1 MSDKIKILTKLH
13 AIMSEVGYIQKDKK
27 NTHQNYNYASEK
39 AIKEVFQPKLVD
51 HKVILKVDC
60 IRQEID
66 RSTTAKGGKSTLTL
80 ADFEYT
86 FYDVESGES
95 ITGQFQGQGEDSLD
109 KGIYKAIT
117 GAIKYIL
124 TSTFLTPT
132 GDDPEENNPREK
144 EPAMSDA
151 GAVENYKII
160 LKEFTDLKEYEKK
173 SVSLYED
180 AIKNGVLK
188 PDAQKMA
195 RQKLNELKNAK

>member
-60 IRQEID
+60 IGQEID

-95 ITGQFQGQGEDSLD
+95 ITGQFQGQGEHLSL
-109 KGIYKAIT
+109 IHI
-117 GAIKYIL
+117 
-124 TSTFLTPT
+124 
-132 GDDPEENNPREK
+132 
-144 EPAMSDA
+144 
-151 GAVENYKII
+151 
-160 LKEFTDLKEYEKK
+160 
-173 SVSLYED
+173 
-180 AIKNGVLK
+180 
-188 PDAQKMA
+188 
-195 RQKLNELKNAK
+195 